1 MTLDLHF
8 DSWLGDILKKGHK
21 PQMFVFFK
29 NINLT
34 LFDISLPNTVDSR
47 LADTSLLW
55 TPSNAD
61 KSQLPGEMHKEM
73 TETNSRYYGLSLLQ
87 KCEHFPAPKRDI
99 SVVFFSCC
107 SGHLSVLSEMLTH
120 MT

>member
-1 MTLDLHF
+1 MTLDLHS

-21 PQMFVFFK
+21 PEMFVFFK

-55 TPSNAD
+55 TPTNAD
-61 KSQLPGEMHKEM
+61 KSQLPGKTHKEM
-73 TETNSRYYGLSLLQ
+73 TETNSRYYRLSLLQ
-87 KCEHFPAPKRDI
+87 KCEHFPAPKHDI
-99 SVVFFSCC
+99 SVVFFSCY
-107 SGHLSVLSEMLTH
+107 SGHLSALSEMLMH

>member
-21 PQMFVFFK
+21 PEMFVFFK
-29 NINLT
+29 SIWHFLI
-34 LFDISLPNTVDSR
+34 FSLPNTVDSR
-47 LADTSLLW
+47 LADTSRLW
-55 TPSNAD
+55 TPTNVD
-61 KSQLPGEMHKEM
+61 KSQLPGETQKEM

-99 SVVFFSCC
+99 SVVFFSCY
-107 SGHLSVLSEMLTH
+107 SGHLSALSEMLMH